1 MRERAANLTTTALV
15 NLFAVMTASAALR
28 ATARHTAAVRG
39 SRDTARRGRATATAT
54 TNARETSSVEQ
65 TTVPRGALRTT
76 VAHLRDDMDGGMI
89 LQSGYQQGLGVNV
102 KYVYN

>member
-65 TTVPRGALRTT
+65 TTVPGGAHQMTA
-76 VAHLRDDMDGGMI
+76 AHLLDNDIFDQLRVI
-89 LQSGYQQGLGVNV
+89 
-102 KYVYN
+102 